1 MTAKTDTQNSSWIK
15 VTAKVIKQKLK
26 ISAES
31 AYRERQLLLTLEI
44 KDIAVNSLAYRNAIN
59 NALKTAK
66 VENVLVLTVT
76 VSRTDASIVV
86 TTVKENTAE
95 DLLKHRAVWE
105 SQLNLNLTQVR
116 KNSKWYEIILHK
128 LFTAVFNTAQEL
140 KMLKEEV
147 KLFNKE
153 INLVTESVWLLIE
166 KNR

>member
-1 MTAKTDTQNSSWIK
+1 M
-15 VTAKVIKQKLK
+15 TAKVIKQKLK

-95 DLLKHRAVWE
+95 DLLKHRAV
-105 SQLNLNLTQVR
+105 
-116 KNSKWYEIILHK
+116 
-128 LFTAVFNTAQEL
+128 
-140 KMLKEEV
+140 
-147 KLFNKE
+147 
-153 INLVTESVWLLIE
+153 
-166 KNR
+166 

>member
-116 KNSKWYEIILHK
+116 KNSKWHKIVLHK
-128 LFTAVFNTAQEL
+128 LSTAVFNTAQGL

-147 KLFNKE
+147 ELFNKG
-153 INLVTESVWLLIE
+153 IKLVTEPVWLSTE